1 MSKKESFAKKE
12 VLQIDIEA
20 VIRKK
25 NPRLLSIM
33 PGFLIRY
40 IKRILHQNDINSF
53 LRKYGHLY
61 DLPFCGAIVEEFG
74 AKLKIIGAEKIDLKG
89 RFIFASN
96 HPLGGL
102 DGIALMYVIGRHQPQ
117 LKFVVNDILANLA
130 NLKGL
135 LIPVNKHGRNSAE
148 MVKKMNE
155 LYESDMPVLIFP
167 AGLVSRQQEH
177 GIEDLEWKKSFITKA
192 RQYSRDVIPVHIE
205 GENSK
210 RFYRVARWRKKLGIK
225 ANIEMFFLVDE
236 MYRQKGKTITITF
249 GEPIPYS
256 TFANGDSDTS
266 WALKVKKMVYQ
277 LSSPNNNHNA

>member
-1 MSKKESFAKKE
+1 MSLSEPVSKKEPP
-12 VLQIDIEA
+12 QIDIES

-25 NPRLLSIM
+25 NPGLLRVL
-33 PGFLIRY
+33 PGFVIRY
-40 IKRILHQNDINSF
+40 IKRILHQEDINHF
-53 LRKYGHLY
+53 LRKHGHLY
-61 DLPFCGAIVEEFG
+61 DIPFCEAIIREFG
-74 AKLKIIGAEKIDLKG
+74 ANLKIVGAEKINLNG

-102 DGIALMYVIGRHQPQ
+102 DGIALMYVIGQKHSG
-117 LKFVVNDILANLA
+117 LKFVVNDILATIA

-148 MVKKMNE
+148 MVKRMND

-192 RQYSRDVIPVHIE
+192 RQYQRTVIPVHID

-210 RFYRVARWRKKLGIK
+210 RFYRLARWRKKLGIK

-249 GEPIPYS
+249 GDPIPCAA
-256 TFANGDSDTS
+256 FEDGQSDAV
-266 WALKVKKMVYQ
+266 WAHKIKKMVYQ
-277 LSSPNNNHNA
+277 LSK

>member
-1 MSKKESFAKKE
+1 MSKKESQANEKP
-12 VLQIDIEA
+12 LQIDIEG
-20 VIRKK
+20 VISKK
-25 NPRLLSIM
+25 NPRLLKVM

-40 IKRILHQNDINSF
+40 VKKILHQNDINSF

-61 DLPFCGAIVEEFG
+61 NLEFCEAIVKEFG
-74 AKLKIIGAEKIDLKG
+74 ANLHIVGEDKINLEG

-102 DGIALMYVIGRHQPQ
+102 DGITLMYAIGKRHPQ

-192 RQYSRDVIPVHIE
+192 RQYQRDIIPVYIE

-210 RFYRVARWRKKLGIK
+210 RFYRVAKWRKKLGIK

-236 MYRQKGKTITITF
+236 MYRQKDKNITITF
-249 GEPIPYS
+249 GDPIPCS
-256 TFANGDSDTS
+256 SLSDGSSDNVWANRVKR
-266 WALKVKKMVYQ
+266 KVYDLAKKTA
-277 LSSPNNNHNA
+277 ND

>member
-1 MSKKESFAKKE
+1 MSQKEP
-12 VLQIDIEA
+12 LQIDIES

-25 NPRLLSIM
+25 NPRLLKVL

-40 IKRILHQNDINSF
+40 IKRILHQDDINHF
-53 LRKYGHLY
+53 LRKHGHLM
-61 DLPFCGAIVEEFG
+61 DLEFCKAIIEEFG
-74 AKLKIIGAEKIDLKG
+74 AKLKVVGSEKINLNG
-89 RFIFASN
+89 RFIFAAN

-102 DGIALMYVIGRHQPQ
+102 DGIALMYVIGQHQPG
-117 LKFVVNDILANLA
+117 LKFVVNDILATIA

-148 MVKKMNE
+148 MVNRMNE
-155 LYESDMPVLIFP
+155 LYESEMPVLIFP

-192 RQYSRDVIPVHIE
+192 RQYKRSVIPVHIE
-205 GENSK
+205 GQNSK

-249 GEPIPYS
+249 GEPIHCD
-256 TFANGDSDTS
+256 TFENGESDNV
-266 WALKVKKMVYQ
+266 WAHKLKKMVYQ
-277 LSSPNNNHNA
+277 LSNSKNPQ